1 MNIRS
6 AILSAAFIALVGSPS
21 FAQIIIPG
29 GLVTVNI
36 SNIRVDLADL
46 LDVDISQV
54 PVTVQVPIG
63 VAANVCDVS
72 ANVLAQQADDAA
84 PCDAQNNSNALTRFV
99 QSQLT
104 G

>member
-1 MNIRS
+1 MPKVV
-6 AILSAAFIALVGSPS
+6 LAAALAGLLTTPS

-36 SNIRVDLADL
+36 SNIRLDLANL
-46 LDVDISQV
+46 LNVDISQV
-54 PVTVQVPIG
+54 PVTVNVPIG

-84 PCDAQNNSNALTRFV
+84 PCDANNSSTAITRFV
-99 QSQLT
+99 QSQLLP
-104 G
+104 